1 MKRPN
6 DSKKP
11 RKKRGPN
18 IPKPITP
25 ERKLVSRIEAAR
37 ITGFSVDTLKGKKKR
52 RGGSL
57 DVIKLAGLNSNTYYR
72 IEQINQ
78 LIEASVWNDPP
89 CCLRTPRAP
98 TRECRS
104 PRWLTSTSRTRPLK
118 VKLMRTN
125 HQ

>member
-1 MKRPN
+1 MKRPI

-11 RKKRGPN
+11 RKDRGPN

-37 ITGFSVDTLKGKKKR
+37 ITGFSVDTLKRKEKR

-57 DVIKLAGLNSNTYYR
+57 DVIKLSGLNSNTYYR
-72 IEQINQ
+72 IEQINE

-89 CCLRTPRAP
+89 KQSAA
-98 TRECRS
+98 
-104 PRWLTSTSRTRPLK
+104 
-118 VKLMRTN
+118 
-125 HQ
+125 